1 MLDSH
6 SRGQNMDENI
16 DSGFDQIE
24 HSSSNTASTFRATK
38 EDIWEADPEFKRV
51 LFGSQDLEDARHR
64 LYGLL
69 TKREFWLHSKDCDLD
84 DLERTNA
91 LSCVYVLK
99 QFLSSKNEEM
109 TGASVIEVLH
119 GLASNSKE
127 WEEQVSGA
135 FLIEMKRLLEGSLG
149 LSGIYSGE
157 SLDFLRLEGKK
168 AAFLRSDFLDDFAG
182 RCWDRIR
189 SYPTGLD
196 ADVRVLREENRDRI
210 LDYLGGTIEDW
221 NDYKWQIRN
230 VIRGI
235 DPLQDLIELTQEEK
249 KAVNIANENHIP
261 FGITPYYVS
270 LMDREPSRRN
280 DHAIRAQVIPPLDYI
295 TTMVEHRDDREYALD
310 FMREHDTSPVPLVTR
325 RYPMI
330 AIMKPYNTC
339 AQICVYCQRNWEI
352 DEVLCPTSMA
362 SKRDLELAISWFQ
375 EHPTVTEVLVTG
387 GDPGLMGDQV
397 LDRILSRLSE
407 IEHVERI
414 RLGTR
419 VPVVLPMRINDA
431 FVDVLAKYHIAPERE
446 VCLVTHYEHSYEV
459 TPESMKAIQ
468 RIRRVGMGAYNQQV
482 FTFENSRRF
491 ETAAL
496 RLALK
501 RIGVDP
507 YYSFNTKG
515 KEETRYYRVPI
526 ARILQE
532 RKEEARVLPG
542 IVRTDEPVFNIPA
555 IGKNPLRSC
564 QHHKYIMLSLLGERF
579 YEFHPWEKNIHQA
592 ETFIFKDIP
601 ILDYLDRLEAI
612 GEDVS
617 EYGNIWYYF

>member
-1 MLDSH
+1 
-6 SRGQNMDENI
+6 MDENI
-16 DSGFDQIE
+16 ESGFDQME
-24 HSSSNTASTFRATK
+24 QSSSNTASSFRATK
-38 EDIWEADPEFKRV
+38 KDILEADPEFKRV
-51 LFGSQDLEDARHR
+51 LFGSQDMEDARHR

-84 DLERTNA
+84 NLERNNA
-91 LSCVYVLK
+91 LSCVSVLK
-99 QFLSSKNEEM
+99 QFLSPKNEEM
-109 TGASVIEVLH
+109 TSASVIEVLY

-127 WEEQVSGA
+127 WDEQVSAA
-135 FLIEMKRLLEGSLG
+135 FLIEIKRLLEGSLG
-149 LSGIYSGE
+149 LSGIYTEE
-157 SLDFLRLEGKK
+157 SLDFLRHEGRK
-168 AAFLRSDFLDDFAG
+168 AAFLRSDFLDDFAD

-196 ADVRVLREENRDRI
+196 ADVRSLRDENRGRI
-210 LDYLGGTIEDW
+210 LDILGGTIEDW
-221 NDYKWQIRN
+221 NDYRWQIKN
-230 VIRGI
+230 VILGI
-235 DPLQDLIELTQEEK
+235 DPLQDLIELTPEEK
-249 KAVNIANENHIP
+249 KAVNIANENRIP
-261 FGITPYYVS
+261 FGITPYYIS
-270 LMDREPSRRN
+270 LMDRESSRKN
-280 DHAIRAQVIPPLDYI
+280 DHAIRAQVIPPLDYVMA
-295 TTMVEHRDDREYALD
+295 MVEHRDDREFALD
-310 FMREHDTSPVPLVTR
+310 FMREHDTSPAPLITR

-352 DEVLCPTSMA
+352 DEVLCPTAMA
-362 SKRDLELAISWFQ
+362 SKRDLDMAVSWFQ

-387 GDPGLMGDQV
+387 GDPVLMGDPV
-397 LDRILSRLSE
+397 LDAILKSLSE

-419 VPVVLPMRINDA
+419 VPVVLPMRIDDA
-431 FVDVLAKYHIAPERE
+431 FVDVLARYHNTPDLE
-446 VCLVTHYEHSYEV
+446 VCLITHFEHSYEV

-468 RIRRVGMGAYNQQV
+468 RIRKKGMGAYNQQV

-501 RIGVDP
+501 RIGVEP
-507 YYSFNTKG
+507 YYSFNMKG
-515 KEETRYYRVPI
+515 KEETGYYRVPI

-555 IGKNPLRSC
+555 LGKNPLRAC
-564 QHHKYIMLSLLGERF
+564 QHHNYIMLSPLGERF

-592 ETFIFKDIP
+592 DTYVYKDVP
-601 ILDYLDRLEAI
+601 ILDYLDRLEAV
-612 GEDVS
+612 GEDIS